1 MNNTNT
7 NSEYDKNNTISTND
21 EFKNTNQN
29 TSQNT
34 NNELK
39 KNLLSVQNVD
49 MNNVK
54 MINTKQ
60 RVRYKKLIR
69 REAIWFDK

>member
-7 NSEYDKNNTISTND
+7 NINSEDDKNNTISTND
-21 EFKNTNQN
+21 EFKN
-29 TSQNT
+29 QNT

-39 KNLLSVQNVD
+39 KNLLSVQNAKMSNTV
-49 MNNVK
+49 MNKTN
-54 MINTKQ
+54 Q

-69 REAIWFDK
+69 REAFWFDK